1 MQVLW
6 PLIQLQRDMRHFHFH
21 DLQAAHEL
29 SVKSSMFAQ
38 VHALDSQ
45 RGRVMGVCDIVC
57 MCNLLQF
64 HLLCID

>member
-1 MQVLW
+1 MGNPLEHWSFFGAFGSTVQVLW

-21 DLQAAHEL
+21 DSLHAHGL

-45 RGRVMGVCDIVC
+45 RGR
-57 MCNLLQF
+57 F
-64 HLLCID
+64 S